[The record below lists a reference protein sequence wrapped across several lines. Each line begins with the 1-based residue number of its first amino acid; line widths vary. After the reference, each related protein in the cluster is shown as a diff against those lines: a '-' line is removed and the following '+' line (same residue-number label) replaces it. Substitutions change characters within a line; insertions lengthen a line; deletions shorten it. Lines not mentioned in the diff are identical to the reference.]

1 MLNKLNNHKVKVAD
15 SINTNKQKEGYSEE
29 ELQERYNNPQFYA
42 FSANQIKMN
51 DYGSIEKVFRDEN
64 QTKNRRDKHKKDKER
79 TGSPEK
85 SDDANQNC
93 SEDSKG
99 SDEQVEITEQS
110 TLEKINNYLF
120 GNCCKSN
127 AYK

>member
-51 DYGSIEKVFRDEN
+51 DYGSIEKVLRDEN
-64 QTKNRRDKHKKDKER
+64 QTNNRRDKHK
-79 TGSPEK
+79 G
-85 SDDANQNC
+85 
-93 SEDSKG
+93 
-99 SDEQVEITEQS
+99 
-110 TLEKINNYLF
+110 
-120 GNCCKSN
+120 
-127 AYK
+127 